1 MKLIKSKLTDYLQ
14 FNHFSKFPVITHF
27 VSTKI
32 KKSESISDKNLNISF
47 ESDMPAAEVYKNRQL
62 LSETINI
69 PLENFVM
76 QNQIHGDTITIID
89 DTHKGKGVLSHQTA
103 IQNSDAMITDKKN
116 ICLFL
121 FAADCMPI
129 LFYDTKKHIIGVA
142 HSGWKGTVSKI
153 AQKTVVKMTEVFNSD
168 YKDIIVGIGP
178 SISVKNYEIGENVV
192 KAVEK
197 AFGTKDNYLQF
208 NKYTKKYHFDLWF
221 TVKQQLLEIGI
232 PKNNIEFSGFCT
244 FENND
249 LFFSARQ
256 KNTGRF
262 GAGIMLI

>member
-1 MKLIKSKLTDYLQ
+1 MKLIKSRLTDYLQ
-14 FNHFSKFPVITHF
+14 FNHFSKFSEIKHF
-27 VSTKI
+27 VSTRI

-47 ESDMPAAEVYKNRQL
+47 ESNMPAAEVYKNRQL
-62 LSETINI
+62 LSETVKI
-69 PLENFVM
+69 PLQSFVM
-76 QNQIHGDTITIID
+76 QNQIHDDTISIID
-89 DTHKGKGVLSHQTA
+89 DTHKGKGVLNHQTA

-129 LFYDTKKHIIGVA
+129 LFFDTKKHIIGVA

-153 AQKTVVKMTEVFNSD
+153 AQKTVIKMNEVFNSD
-168 YKDIIVGIGP
+168 FKDILVGIGP
-178 SISVKNYEIGENVV
+178 SISVKHYETGKNVV
-192 KAVEK
+192 SEVEK
-197 AFGTKDNYLQF
+197 AFGIKNNFLKFNTKTN
-208 NKYTKKYHFDLWF
+208 KYHFDLWYSA
-221 TVKQQLLEIGI
+221 KYQLTEIGI
-232 PKNNIEFSGFCT
+232 PETNIEFSEFCT